1 MFDQGTDDSEEPH
14 DYGEERSLHR
24 GGGGGRGHSLS
35 VLQARGEELYD
46 QWAHLLFQLEAEF
59 FMLQK

>member
-14 DYGEERSLHR
+14 DYGKERSLHR
-24 GGGGGRGHSLS
+24 GWGGGRGHSLA

-46 QWAHLLFQLEAEF
+46 QWAHLLFQLEAEL